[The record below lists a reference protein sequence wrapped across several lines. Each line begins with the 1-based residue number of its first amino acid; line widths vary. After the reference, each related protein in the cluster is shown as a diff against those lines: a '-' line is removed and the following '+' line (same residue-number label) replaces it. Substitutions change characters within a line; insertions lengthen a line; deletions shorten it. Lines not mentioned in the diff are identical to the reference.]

1 MGKPDNFADQLEKR
15 ARSAIFWNALTR
27 VESALII
34 AGTMV
39 VSAFLALPA
48 MLGWWPWL
56 WALIALGVG
65 SVLEVIIFVSSLTDA
80 EDNARV
86 VAAMLREKYDPKR
99 LRTPA
104 LQAEIAKALQ
114 YQGLILNTVG
124 RAKENV
130 LRDRLMRATE
140 PVSDWIEA
148 IYRLATRLDGYQG
161 NQVLQ
166 QDQRSVPV
174 AIENLKK
181 RLAQENDPAV
191 QATLRN
197 TIADKQRQ
205 LEQLGSL
212 RSTMQK
218 AELQLESTLAAL
230 GTIYAQ
236 LQSLDMR
243 EAEAGHA
250 EQLRQEIG
258 EQVAQL
264 QDLSEAMDEVYA
276 EKMTK

>member
-1 MGKPDNFADQLEKR
+1 
-15 ARSAIFWNALTR
+15 
-27 VESALII
+27 
-34 AGTMV
+34 
-39 VSAFLALPA
+39 
-48 MLGWWPWL
+48 
-56 WALIALGVG
+56 
-65 SVLEVIIFVSSLTDA
+65 VLEVIIFVSSLTDA

-148 IYRLATRLDGYQG
+148 IYRLAARLDGYQG

-181 RLAQENDPAV
+181 RLAQESDPAV